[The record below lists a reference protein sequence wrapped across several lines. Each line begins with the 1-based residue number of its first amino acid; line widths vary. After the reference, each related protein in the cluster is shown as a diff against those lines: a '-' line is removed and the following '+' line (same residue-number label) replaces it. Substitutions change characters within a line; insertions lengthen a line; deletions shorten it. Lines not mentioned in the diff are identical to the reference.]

1 MKRHVAL
8 LLVASATPA
17 LAQPVTQPEHA
28 PCAVE
33 IVHAPAAVRTAIERW
48 VSAEPRCNKHLEV
61 RVVPTAG
68 GFYLLARD
76 DQGQVRERVVPDA
89 QSVAVLVVSWAVDD
103 SLPSTIASAPV
114 AETEPATPVE
124 IAPPARHAP
133 SRQVDDSPEL
143 DLHVGQRSHRG
154 EHHALMLGGLTAPDG
169 ALGARGQLD
178 VLSLHRWTL
187 GISGVWL
194 PGDHDAPRADMSTL
208 RSSSRLGVYAGR
220 SVALGPIEL
229 SAQIG
234 AGAAIESRAL
244 MDRRDTTAVRPFGE
258 ASLLVTVP
266 LGSRVGLVAGPVVD
280 VEPPHDDVSAL
291 NASLFFG
298 LRIGL

>member
-1 MKRHVAL
+1 VKRHLAL
-8 LLVASATPA
+8 LLVATAAPA
-17 LAQPVTQPEHA
+17 VAQPVTQPEHA

-33 IVHAPAAVRTAIERW
+33 IVHAPAAVRATIESW
-48 VSAEPRCNKHLEV
+48 VRAEPRCNKHLEV

-89 QSVAVLVVSWAVDD
+89 QSVAVLVVSWAADD
-103 SLPSTIASAPV
+103 SLPSPI
-114 AETEPATPVE
+114 PATPVE

-133 SRQVDDSPEL
+133 LRQLDDSPEL
-143 DLHVGQRSHRG
+143 DLHAGPRTRQG
-154 EHHALMLGGLTAPDG
+154 AHHALMLGGITAPDG

-178 VLSLHRWTL
+178 VLALGDWTL
-187 GISGVWL
+187 GFSGAWL

-208 RSSSRLGVYAGR
+208 RSSSRLGVYVGR
-220 SVALGPIEL
+220 SVELGPLEL
-229 SAQIG
+229 RAQLG
-234 AGAAIESRAL
+234 AGAAIEARAL
-244 MDRRDTTAVRPFGE
+244 MAGGDTTAVRPFGE